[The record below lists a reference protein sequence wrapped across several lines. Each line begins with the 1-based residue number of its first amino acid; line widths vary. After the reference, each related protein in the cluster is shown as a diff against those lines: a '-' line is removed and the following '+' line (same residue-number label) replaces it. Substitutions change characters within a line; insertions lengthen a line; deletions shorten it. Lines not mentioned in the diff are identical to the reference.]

1 MDNKYFRFLIL
12 TVCAVLFAFSLHL
25 SASASPFY
33 NDDGYLTIE
42 GTNYNSSWDKTLIY
56 PSNTPTVD
64 NTVTIPDGYV
74 LYATAVYTG
83 SSSTCRKFWIYYPLS
98 AINDSHFAQLH
109 NASSSGWNPNLRGYT
124 DIDFYVIRNSIS
136 SSGNYSFME
145 FTSSNPAYQH
155 SLQSGYFKFTIYYPV
170 FDDDNNILR
179 PVSDVQFV
187 LNTAF
192 IGDNLSFNCSINSGD
207 ASSVSYYFFPASAPI
222 SGGSSSSVV
231 SPTPV
236 NQITEEQRL
245 SFFDRGFQVVGQLIQ
260 RYGEVIESIGV
271 PKVSLNV
278 STSVRS
284 SSVFNPDSYNVSYEF
299 LGTGRLFTVGTSSIT
314 PSGSISIKDILSRN
328 SGVYAYTQLKLVTVC
343 TYNERSF
350 IATFD
355 FNPSAINDGAP
366 VAPNSLIP
374 SASYPT
380 FGNTQSDFKE
390 LADYLKDLYET
401 QNMNDKR
408 NNSNL
413 LAMLNAMPWANF
425 VNTGFVNALPNLS
438 FTLDHLFDSLFD
450 KFTAPTQ
457 NQIDE
462 MYAEVQAERIELRD
476 KLAFVDD
483 VKTEYYFVISTITA
497 DNNSVPPDF
506 EFSLPSLW
514 SGGQS
519 IRCKLISYEIASP
532 EIMSNIK
539 QVITVF
545 LSLSL
550 LLHIWRT
557 LPSTVGNMPKGGD

>member
-1 MDNKYFRFLIL
+1 MTDKKYFRFLIL
-12 TVCAVLFAFSLHL
+12 TISAVLLCFSLHL
-25 SASASPFY
+25 SASADPFY

-42 GTNYNSSWDKTLIY
+42 GSGYNSSWDRTITY

-64 NTVTIPDGYV
+64 NSVIIPDGYV

-109 NASSSGWNPNLRGYT
+109 NSSTSGWNPNLRGYT

-145 FTSSNPAYQH
+145 FSSSSPAYQH

-179 PVSDVQFV
+179 PASDVHFV

-192 IGDNLSFNCSINSGD
+192 IGDKLSFNSSIDSGD
-207 ASSVSYYFFPASAPI
+207 STSVSYYFFPASAPI
-222 SGGSSSSVV
+222 SGGSTSSVV

-236 NQITEEQRL
+236 NQITEQQKL
-245 SFFDRGFQVVGQLIQ
+245 SFFDKGFQIVGQLIQ

-271 PKVSLNV
+271 PKVSLNT
-278 STSVRS
+278 SISVRS
-284 SSVFNPDSYNVSYEF
+284 SSLFNPDSYNVSYEY
-299 LGTGRLFTVGTSSIT
+299 LGVGRLYSVNSTNVT

-328 SGVYAYTQLKLVTVC
+328 SGVYAYQQLKLVAVC
-343 TYNERSF
+343 NLENRSF
-350 IATFD
+350 VATFD

-408 NNSNL
+408 NNNNL
-413 LAMLNAMPWANF
+413 LAMLTAIPWAQF
-425 VNTGFVNALPNLS
+425 VGTGFSTQLPNLS
-438 FTLDHLFDSLFD
+438 FYLDSLFDSLFD
-450 KFTAPTQ
+450 KYTAPS
-457 NQIDE
+457 DE
-462 MYAEVQAERIELRD
+462 DINILLNEINSERAEIRG
-476 KLAFVDD
+476 KLSFVTD
-483 VKTEYYFVISTITA
+483 VKEEYLFIITTI
-497 DNNSVPPDF
+497 
-506 EFSLPSLW
+506 
-514 SGGQS
+514 
-519 IRCKLISYEIASP
+519 K
-532 EIMSNIK
+532 IK
-539 QVITVF
+539 
-545 LSLSL
+545 
-550 LLHIWRT
+550 R
-557 LPSTVGNMPKGGD
+557 